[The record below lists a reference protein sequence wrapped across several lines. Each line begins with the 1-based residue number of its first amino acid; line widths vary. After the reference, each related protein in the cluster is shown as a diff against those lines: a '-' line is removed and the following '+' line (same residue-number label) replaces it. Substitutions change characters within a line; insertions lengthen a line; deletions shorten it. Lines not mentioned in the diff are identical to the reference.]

1 MPFDTDLRVI
11 TSNEAPAH
19 TTLRFDPASGTSAH
33 TVLLWATTALP
44 ISATRTTM
52 RGHANELSILFV
64 RGVVDPCPH
73 LPIAPLRATRPEEP
87 CHLATSPARLSRSAP
102 LLSARDHRSHYGWTG
117 DGKKKEA
124 AFIVCARLAPNTG
137 SDHGSMGRVPR
148 VKDRAR
154 RASVFRCADNKRVPL
169 LVRSLEH
176 PLSSHSTAHGIGCP

>member
-1 MPFDTDLRVI
+1 MPFDIDLRVI

-19 TTLRFDPASGTSAH
+19 TTLRFDPTSGSSAH

-64 RGVVDPCPH
+64 RGAVDPCPH
-73 LPIAPLRATRPEEP
+73 LPVALLRATRPEEP

-102 LLSARDHRSHYGWTG
+102 LLSARDRRSLYGWTG

-124 AFIVCARLAPNTG
+124 ALIICARLAPNTG
-137 SDHGSMGRVPR
+137 SDHGSMGRAPR
-148 VKDRAR
+148 VKDHAR
-154 RASVFRCADNKRVPL
+154 RSSVIRCTDSKRVPL

-176 PLSSHSTAHGIGCP
+176 PLSPHSTAPGIGTP